1 MTLDA
6 RCKMAILIVARRSM
20 NMDNNQQEKFSLIL
34 ENEWL
39 KKRNQKYVEI
49 FFNLSSFMKQS
60 SSLDEIKK
68 YMEELEKEVL
78 KIT

>member
-1 MTLDA
+1 
-6 RCKMAILIVARRSM
+6 MAILIVARRSM